1 MENITSEEERF
12 LARALAVVEKRL
24 PDNRFN
30 NETLAQ
36 EVGMSRVQLNGKL
49 QTLLGQ
55 DGSEFIMAARLRR
68 AAEFL
73 REEGATVSAVAA
85 RTGFKSAG
93 SFARCF
99 KQRYGCRPADYGTTE
114 RR

>member
-1 MENITSEEERF
+1 MENITSQDERF
-12 LARALAVVEKRL
+12 LARALAIVEKRL
-24 PDNRFN
+24 PDKQFN
-30 NETLAQ
+30 SETLAQ

-55 DGSEFIMAARLRR
+55 DGGQFIMAARLRQ
-68 AAEFL
+68 AAELL
-73 REEGATVSAVAA
+73 REDATTVSAVAC

-93 SFARCF
+93 YFARCF
-99 KQRYGCRPADYGTTE
+99 KKRFGCRPSDYGTTE